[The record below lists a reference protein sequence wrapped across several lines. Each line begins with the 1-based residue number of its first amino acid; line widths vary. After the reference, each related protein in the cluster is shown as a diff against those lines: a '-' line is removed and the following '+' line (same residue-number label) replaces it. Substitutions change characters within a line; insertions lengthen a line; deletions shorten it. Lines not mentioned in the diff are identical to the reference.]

1 MTVKIG
7 LKSFYIESFSS
18 TCYTE
23 NVKRNGAQFLLTTVI
38 EKSSKNEEKEIKKMI
53 NLDKLNFSISKDYAK
68 INKQYYS
75 ETKNLDNTLTYNLD
89 KNIIKQVIGINK
101 ITDRDSNIII
111 SVSGKVLADKNDLGL
126 INKNNYN
133 EIFNKLNELNL
144 VTINNNIPSKDIQ
157 VLACDVTKD
166 IFVEDINKSLFGISK
181 YLDIVSDRYSIKRHK
196 NMSLFIKSYSQS
208 RRDDLCIYRKYDELI
223 KHNNT
228 RYLDIIGYAYVENC
242 KNLLRI
248 ERRLASFKEI
258 RNAFEINHD
267 GIIYLNEILE
277 SKSNPI
283 GAKFRELKLTEE
295 NLK

>member
-1 MTVKIG
+1 MNK
-7 LKSFYIESFSS
+7 F
-18 TCYTE
+18 
-23 NVKRNGAQFLLTTVI
+23 
-38 EKSSKNEEKEIKKMI
+38 
-53 NLDKLNFSISKDYAK
+53 DKLTFIISKDCAK

-89 KNIIKQVIGINK
+89 KDIIKQVIGINK
-101 ITDRDSNIII
+101 VIDKDSNIII
-111 SVSGKVLADKNDLGL
+111 SISGKVLADKNDLGL

-133 EIFNKLNELNL
+133 EIFNKLNESDL
-144 VTINNNIPSKDIQ
+144 VTINSNIPSKDIQ

-181 YLDIVSDRYSIKRHK
+181 YLDIVSDRYSIQRHK
-196 NMSLFIKSYSQS
+196 DLSLFIKPYSQS
-208 RRDDLCIYRKYDELI
+208 RKDVLCIYRKYDELI

-228 RYLDIIGYAYVENC
+228 KYLDIIGYDYLETC

-267 GIIYLNEILE
+267 GNIHLNEILE

-283 GAKFRELKLTEE
+283 GDKFRELKLTEE

>member
-1 MTVKIG
+1 
-7 LKSFYIESFSS
+7 
-18 TCYTE
+18 
-23 NVKRNGAQFLLTTVI
+23 
-38 EKSSKNEEKEIKKMI
+38 MI

-75 ETKNLDNTLTYNLD
+75 ETKKLDNTLTYALD
-89 KNIIKQVIGINK
+89 KDIIKQTLGINK
-101 ITDRDSNIII
+101 IVEKDSKIII
-111 SVSGKVLADKNDLGL
+111 SVSGKVLAEKNYLGL

-133 EIFNKLNELNL
+133 EIFNKLNEINL

-181 YLDIVSDRYSIKRHK
+181 YLNIVSNKYSIQRHK
-196 NMSLFIKSYSQS
+196 DMSLFIKSYSKS
-208 RRDDLCIYRKYDELI
+208 RRDELCIYRKYDELI

-228 RYLDIIGYAYVENC
+228 RYLDIIGYDYLETC

-248 ERRLASFKEI
+248 ERRLSSFREI

-267 GIIYLNEILE
+267 GNIYLNEILE
-277 SKSNPI
+277 SNVNPI
-283 GAKFRELKLTEE
+283 GKKFKELDLTEE

>member
-1 MTVKIG
+1 
-7 LKSFYIESFSS
+7 
-18 TCYTE
+18 
-23 NVKRNGAQFLLTTVI
+23 
-38 EKSSKNEEKEIKKMI
+38 MI

-75 ETKNLDNTLTYNLD
+75 ETKNLDNTLTHALD
-89 KNIIKQVIGINK
+89 KDIIKQTLGINK
-101 ITDRDSNIII
+101 IVEKDSNIII
-111 SVSGKVLADKNDLGL
+111 SVSGKVLADKNNLGL

-133 EIFNKLNELNL
+133 EIFNKLNESDL
-144 VTINNNIPSKDIQ
+144 VTINDNIPSKDIQ
-157 VLACDVTKD
+157 VLACDITKD

-208 RRDDLCIYRKYDELI
+208 RRDDLCIYHKYDELI

-228 RYLDIIGYAYVENC
+228 RYLDIIGYDYVENC

-248 ERRLASFKEI
+248 ERRLSNFKEI

-267 GIIYLNEILE
+267 GNIYLNEIFE

-283 GAKFRELKLTEE
+283 GDKFRELKLTEE